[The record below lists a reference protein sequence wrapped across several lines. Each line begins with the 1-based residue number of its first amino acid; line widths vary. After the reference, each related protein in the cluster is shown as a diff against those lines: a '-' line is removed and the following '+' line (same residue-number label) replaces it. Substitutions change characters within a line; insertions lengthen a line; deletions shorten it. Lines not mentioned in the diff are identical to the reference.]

1 MSVRYK
7 YTLKGS
13 CSVVS
18 RLGVTAIP
26 LFSNQRAIYY
36 WARLCG
42 REVSRGIP
50 LVIFFRERAIKLA
63 SCELALQQVLG
74 GSTVLHPADVSLAAK
89 ATAEN
94 CNKKRAPLTRRSKTP
109 ATTDG
114 ELQQKES
121 PFDQKEQTP
130 GTTDGELQP
139 EPPPLFFPAGP
150 TTKK

>member
-94 CNKKRAPLTRRSKTP
+94 CNKKRAPLTRRSKRQLP
-109 ATTDG
+109 
-114 ELQQKES
+114 
-121 PFDQKEQTP
+121 QT
-130 GTTDGELQP
+130 ENCNKKRA
-139 EPPPLFFPAGP
+139 PLTRKSKRQVPQTENFN
-150 TTKK
+150 

>member
-94 CNKKRAPLTRRSKTP
+94 CNKKRAPLTRRSKRQLPQTENCNKKRAP
-109 ATTDG
+109 LTRKSKRQVPQT
-114 ELQQKES
+114 ENFNQS
-121 PFDQKEQTP
+121 PPF
-130 GTTDGELQP
+130 
-139 EPPPLFFPAGP
+139 FFPAGP